1 MITLFSQAKELV
13 ESAPATIMK
22 DVKASEAEEIAAKLK
37 ELGAEI
43 ALE

>member
-1 MITLFSQAKELV
+1 
-13 ESAPATIMK
+13 MK